1 MRRSFLSNSFKYF
14 SFLTLSF
21 TKACR
26 NESMTAPWSPTGRAF
41 DPTHQ
46 NERTTFMAGTISNT
60 TASAKSALSDAAQ
73 SIISG
78 ATNSSLDVNQLVKA
92 LVNAKIAG
100 PSATLAARQT
110 ASNTTLSALG
120 TLKSALAS
128 LQTALEPFKDGAA
141 LQRFTVTTSEKDKG
155 LSAVAGK
162 NAVASSY
169 TIEVDHLATA
179 QKLST
184 EGIET
189 GATLGTGSLDIALG
203 GKSMHLTLATG
214 SNKLT
219 DVVAAINRAK
229 DNPGVTASIVNG
241 ADGQHLVL
249 TSNKTG
255 ATNQIDVTAGA
266 GVDAR
271 LGSSQMREVV
281 AASDAEL
288 HIDGTLVKSA
298 SNTLEGVVSDLTI
311 KLDSASVGTKQ
322 TITIAPDT
330 EATGTS
336 IRDFVKAYNSYVDA
350 LSGLTSYTAGTDSAS
365 AKAGAL
371 MGDSITRSLAASL
384 PATITAAAKGSDGM
398 RHTLGEIGIKLDKD
412 GKLQV
417 NEETFTKA
425 LQPGNR
431 AIDALFGSGGI
442 AAKLDSA
449 IKPYVQSSGIIEKR
463 TTSINKE
470 IDDIKKQSVSLEART
485 TQLTAMFNRQ
495 FTALNTL
502 MTTMNHNQQYLTQLF
517 GGSNSAGALANNRS

>member
-1 MRRSFLSNSFKYF
+1 
-14 SFLTLSF
+14 
-21 TKACR
+21 
-26 NESMTAPWSPTGRAF
+26 
-41 DPTHQ
+41 
-46 NERTTFMAGTISNT
+46 MASTISNT
-60 TASAKSALSDAAQ
+60 TASANSAISDAAQ

-78 ATNSSLDVNQLVKA
+78 ATNSPLDVNQLVKA

-100 PSATLAARQT
+100 PSATLTAKQT

-128 LQTALEPFKDGAA
+128 LQTALEPFKDGGS

-184 EGIET
+184 EGFDT
-189 GATLGTGSLDIALG
+189 GAKLGVGSLDIKMG
-203 GKSMHLTLATG
+203 GQSMHLTLAAG

-255 ATNQIDVTAGA
+255 AANQIEVTAGT

-271 LGSSQMREVV
+271 LDSSQMREVQPAV
-281 AASDAEL
+281 DAEL
-288 HIDGTLVKSA
+288 HIDGTRVTSA
-298 SNTLEGVVSDLTI
+298 SNTLEGAVSDLTI

-322 TITIAPDT
+322 TLTVAPDT
-330 EATGTS
+330 EATGS
-336 IRDFVKAYNSYVDA
+336 AIRDFVKAYNSYVDA
-350 LSGLTSYTAGTDSAS
+350 LSGLTSYTAGTDSSS

-371 MGDSITRSLAASL
+371 MGDSITRTLAASL
-384 PATITAAAKGSDGM
+384 PSTITAGAKGSDGV

-412 GKLQV
+412 GKLQIDD
-417 NEETFTKA
+417 EAFKKA
-425 LQPGNR
+425 LKPDNR
-431 AIDALFGSGGI
+431 AIAALFGSGGI

-463 TTSINKE
+463 TTAINKE
-470 IDDIKKQSVSLEART
+470 IDDIKKQTTSLEART

-517 GGSNSAGALANNRS
+517 GGANSSGALANNRS

>member
-1 MRRSFLSNSFKYF
+1 
-14 SFLTLSF
+14 
-21 TKACR
+21 
-26 NESMTAPWSPTGRAF
+26 
-41 DPTHQ
+41 
-46 NERTTFMAGTISNT
+46 MAGTISNT
-60 TASAKSALSDAAQ
+60 TTSASSALSDAAQ

-100 PSATLAARQT
+100 PSATLTAKQT

-128 LQTALEPFKDGAA
+128 LQTALEPFKDGAS

-184 EGIET
+184 EGFDT
-189 GATLGTGSLDIALG
+189 GAKLGVGSLDIKMG
-203 GKSMHLTLATG
+203 GQSMHLTLAAG

-255 ATNQIDVTAGA
+255 AANQIEVTAGA

-271 LGSSQMREVV
+271 LGSSQMREVQPAV
-281 AASDAEL
+281 DAEL
-288 HIDGTLVKSA
+288 HIDGTRVTSA

-322 TITIAPDT
+322 TLTIAPDT
-330 EATGTS
+330 ESTGS
-336 IRDFVKAYNSYVDA
+336 AIRDFVKAYNSYVDA
-350 LSGLTSYTAGTDSAS
+350 LSGLTSYTPATGSTSAQ
-365 AKAGAL
+365 AGAL
-371 MGDSITRSLAASL
+371 MGDSITRTLAASL
-384 PATITAAAKGSDGM
+384 PSTITAGAKGSDGV

-412 GKLQV
+412 GKLQIDD
-417 NEETFTKA
+417 ETFKKA
-425 LQPGNR
+425 LQPDNR
-431 AIDALFGSGGI
+431 AIAALFGSGGI
-442 AAKLDSA
+442 ASKLDSA

-463 TTSINKE
+463 TNAVNKE
-470 IDDIKKQSVSLEART
+470 IDDIKKQSTQLEARA
-485 TQLTAMFNRQ
+485 TQLTSLFNRQ

-517 GGSNSAGALANNRS
+517 GGANSAGALATNHK